1 MDLNGECKG
10 GDGFIDRSRV
20 RILLCDNDSTSLG
33 EVFTLLSECSYQV
46 TAVKSARQVIDALN
60 AEGPD
65 IDIIL
70 AEIDLPMAKGMKML
84 RYITRDKDLRRIP
97 VISKLCSLLLFSF
110 YYLFVKLYLLCL
122 SKCF

>member
-1 MDLNGECKG
+1 M
-10 GDGFIDRSRV
+10 
-20 RILLCDNDSTSLG
+20 TS
-33 EVFTLLSECSYQV
+33 
-46 TAVKSARQVIDALN
+46 VKSARQVIDALN

-97 VISKLCSLLLFSF
+97 VISKLCSLLFLFILKSSHGVRRIVFSRLIKFFFF
-110 YYLFVKLYLLCL
+110 YCMIICYLIYNIFNL
-122 SKCF
+122 SDVEAR

>member
-1 MDLNGECKG
+1 M
-10 GDGFIDRSRV
+10 
-20 RILLCDNDSTSLG
+20 TS
-33 EVFTLLSECSYQV
+33 
-46 TAVKSARQVIDALN
+46 VKSARQVIDALN

-97 VISKLCSLLLFSF
+97 VISKLCSLLFLILFIIQSWSSRESYSAYQRYFDSMIISF
-110 YYLFVKLYLLCL
+110 MLTNLIIF
-122 SKCF
+122 SI